1 MKPRSNIQGGPEEGV
16 LVFKV
21 VVKRKVL
28 GDESQLR
35 KRDVAVVVVL
45 ERKLELGEAVEE
57 LAGELV
63 EENGGVAVEFGR
75 EPEGRPFGKAESG
88 SRRIDGS
95 DWSHRK
101 VRVRSGR
108 WDCCR
113 GLRHCFS
120 FVSASL
126 CPLCL

>member
-1 MKPRSNIQGGPEEGV
+1 MKPRSDIQGGLEEGV

-21 VVKRKVL
+21 VMKRKVL

-63 EENGGVAVEFGR
+63 EENGGLAVEFR
-75 EPEGRPFGKAESG
+75 SESDGRPFWKPA
-88 SRRIDGS
+88 
-95 DWSHRK
+95 
-101 VRVRSGR
+101 
-108 WDCCR
+108 
-113 GLRHCFS
+113 
-120 FVSASL
+120 
-126 CPLCL
+126 